1 MDTVERIKPKDK
13 FVSVD
18 GLQLRYIEEGSGPS
32 LLFLHGASLGSS
44 ADVFLRNLGPFAKAG
59 FRAVAFD
66 LPGFG
71 LSEIPAKQS
80 TAQQRNS
87 IPKFI
92 DAAGLGKTAL
102 IAHSRSGGFA
112 MQLALDD
119 PSRYS
124 HVVILGTGS
133 LLPLQTE
140 AQVGR
145 YEAVQARVD
154 KEMAQKEPTLEDA
167 RKLLQ
172 ADTFNHALDLGRRRG
187 HTPQPHDRPQFHRA
201 PGTPESRRAG
211 GRRGADQ
218 AVMGKTRRPEA
229 AAIDDIWP
237 RRPCTRRRTRRIAEK
252 TATTAQPSHCEWLQ
266 AHGALGC
273 LRRPDAPGRAVF
285 EELARR
291 RGLCANGNS
300 GYRSPLVH
308 VEPLAKLHELHR
320 SSTYCSAKSVE
331 L

>member
-1 MDTVERIKPKDK
+1 MDIEERIKPEDK
-13 FVSVD
+13 FVNVD
-18 GLQLRYIEEGSGPS
+18 GQKLRYIEEGSGPS
-32 LLFLHGASLGSS
+32 VLFLHGASLGSS

-71 LSEIPAKQS
+71 LSDIPAKQS
-80 TAQQRNS
+80 VPQQRNS

-112 MQLALDD
+112 VQLALED

-124 HVVILGTGS
+124 HVIILGTGS

-154 KEMAQKEPTLEDA
+154 KEMAEKEPTLEDA

-172 ADTFNHALDLGRRRG
+172 ADTFNHSLISDEDVAIRHSRMVGRNFKAHQER
-187 HTPQPHDRPQFHRA
+187 QNQEA
-201 PGTPESRRAG
+201 PAG
-211 GRRGADQ
+211 G
-218 AVMGKTRRPEA
+218 A
-229 AAIDDIWP
+229 AKPSKPIWERLSELKMPLLMIFGREDRAHAGERAELLKKQQPQINLHIVNGCKHMVHWDAFDDLM
-237 RRPCTRRRTRRIAEK
+237 R
-252 TATTAQPSHCEWLQ
+252 
-266 AHGALGC
+266 LGVPF
-273 LRRPDAPGRAVF
+273 L
-285 EELARR
+285 
-291 RGLCANGNS
+291 
-300 GYRSPLVH
+300 
-308 VEPLAKLHELHR
+308 
-320 SSTYCSAKSVE
+320 KS
-331 L
+331 

>member
-1 MDTVERIKPKDK
+1 MDTEERIKPENK

-18 GLQLRYIEEGSGPS
+18 GQKLRYIEEGSGPS
-32 LLFLHGASLGSS
+32 VLFLHGASLGSS

-71 LSEIPAKQS
+71 LSDIPAKQS
-80 TAQQRNS
+80 VPQQRNS

-92 DAAGLGKTAL
+92 DAASLGKTAL

-112 MQLALDD
+112 VQLALED

-124 HVVILGTGS
+124 HVIILGTGS

-154 KEMAQKEPTLEDA
+154 KEMAEKEPTLEDA

-172 ADTFNHALDLGRRRG
+172 ADTFNHSLISDEDIAIRHSRMVGRNFKAHQERQNQEAPTGGTAKPSKPIWERLSELKMPLLMIFGREDRAHAGERAELLKKQQPQINLHIVNGCKHMVHWDAFDDLMR
-187 HTPQPHDRPQFHRA
+187 
-201 PGTPESRRAG
+201 
-211 GRRGADQ
+211 
-218 AVMGKTRRPEA
+218 
-229 AAIDDIWP
+229 
-237 RRPCTRRRTRRIAEK
+237 
-252 TATTAQPSHCEWLQ
+252 
-266 AHGALGC
+266 LGVPF
-273 LRRPDAPGRAVF
+273 L
-285 EELARR
+285 
-291 RGLCANGNS
+291 
-300 GYRSPLVH
+300 
-308 VEPLAKLHELHR
+308 
-320 SSTYCSAKSVE
+320 KS
-331 L
+331 

>member
-1 MDTVERIKPKDK
+1 MDTEERIKPENK

-18 GLQLRYIEEGSGPS
+18 GQKLRYIEEGSGPS
-32 LLFLHGASLGSS
+32 VLFLHGASLGSS

-71 LSEIPAKQS
+71 LSDIPAKQS
-80 TAQQRNS
+80 VPHQRNS

-92 DAAGLGKTAL
+92 DAAGLAKTAL

-112 MQLALDD
+112 VQLALED

-124 HVVILGTGS
+124 HVIILGTGS

-154 KEMAQKEPTLEDA
+154 KEMAEKEPTLEDA

-172 ADTFNHALDLGRRRG
+172 ADTFNHSLISDEDIAIRHSRMVGRNFKAHQER
-187 HTPQPHDRPQFHRA
+187 QNQEA
-201 PGTPESRRAG
+201 PAG
-211 GRRGADQ
+211 G
-218 AVMGKTRRPEA
+218 A
-229 AAIDDIWP
+229 AKPSKLIWERLSELKMPLLMIFGREDRAHAGERAELLKKQQPQISLHIVNGCKHMVHWDAFDDLM
-237 RRPCTRRRTRRIAEK
+237 R
-252 TATTAQPSHCEWLQ
+252 
-266 AHGALGC
+266 LGVPF
-273 LRRPDAPGRAVF
+273 L
-285 EELARR
+285 
-291 RGLCANGNS
+291 
-300 GYRSPLVH
+300 
-308 VEPLAKLHELHR
+308 
-320 SSTYCSAKSVE
+320 KS
-331 L
+331 

>member
-1 MDTVERIKPKDK
+1 MDAEERIKAEDK
-13 FVSVD
+13 FVNVD
-18 GLQLRYIEEGSGPS
+18 GLKLRYIEEGSGPS
-32 LLFLHGASLGSS
+32 VLFLHGASLGSS

-71 LSEIPAKQS
+71 LSDIPSKQS
-80 TAQQRNS
+80 VPQQRNS

-112 MQLALDD
+112 VQLALDD

-124 HVVILGTGS
+124 HVIILGTGS

-172 ADTFNHALDLGRRRG
+172 ADTFNHSLISEEDVAIRHSRMIGRNFKAHQERQN
-187 HTPQPHDRPQFHRA
+187 HEA
-201 PGTPESRRAG
+201 PAG
-211 GRRGADQ
+211 GAAKQ
-218 AVMGKTRRPEA
+218 AKPIWERLGELKMPLLMMFGREDRAHAGERAELLKKQQPQINLHIVNGCKHMVHWDA
-229 AAIDDIWP
+229 FDDLM
-237 RRPCTRRRTRRIAEK
+237 R
-252 TATTAQPSHCEWLQ
+252 
-266 AHGALGC
+266 LGVPF
-273 LRRPDAPGRAVF
+273 L
-285 EELARR
+285 
-291 RGLCANGNS
+291 
-300 GYRSPLVH
+300 
-308 VEPLAKLHELHR
+308 
-320 SSTYCSAKSVE
+320 KS
-331 L
+331 

>member
-1 MDTVERIKPKDK
+1 MDTEERIKPENK

-18 GLQLRYIEEGSGPS
+18 GQKLRYIEEGSGPS
-32 LLFLHGASLGSS
+32 VLFLHGASLGSS

-71 LSEIPAKQS
+71 LSDIPAKQS
-80 TAQQRNS
+80 VPQQRNS

-92 DAAGLGKTAL
+92 DAASLGKTAL

-112 MQLALDD
+112 VQLALED

-124 HVVILGTGS
+124 HVIILGTGS

-154 KEMAQKEPTLEDA
+154 KEMAEKEPTLEDA

-172 ADTFNHALDLGRRRG
+172 ADTFNHSLISDEDIAIRHSRMVGRNFKAHQER
-187 HTPQPHDRPQFHRA
+187 QNQEA
-201 PGTPESRRAG
+201 PAG
-211 GRRGADQ
+211 GGASQ
-218 AVMGKTRRPEA
+218 AKPIWQRLTELKMPLLMIFGREDRAHAGERAELLKKQQPQINLHIVNGCKHMVHWDA
-229 AAIDDIWP
+229 FDDLM
-237 RRPCTRRRTRRIAEK
+237 R
-252 TATTAQPSHCEWLQ
+252 
-266 AHGALGC
+266 LGVPF
-273 LRRPDAPGRAVF
+273 L
-285 EELARR
+285 
-291 RGLCANGNS
+291 
-300 GYRSPLVH
+300 
-308 VEPLAKLHELHR
+308 
-320 SSTYCSAKSVE
+320 KS
-331 L
+331 

>member
-1 MDTVERIKPKDK
+1 MDTVEKIKPKDK

-66 LPGFG
+66 YPGFG

-112 MQLALDD
+112 MQLALQD

-124 HVVILGTGS
+124 HVIILGTGS

-172 ADTFNHALDLGRRRG
+172 ADTFNHSLISDEDVALRHRSMIGRNFKAHQDR
-187 HTPQPHDRPQFHRA
+187 QNHDA
-201 PGTPESRRAG
+201 PAG
-211 GRRGADQ
+211 
-218 AVMGKTRRPEA
+218 A
-229 AAIDDIWP
+229 AAEPAKPLWERLADLKMPLLMIFGREDRAHAGERAELLKKQQPQINLHIVNGCKHMVHWDAFDDLM
-237 RRPCTRRRTRRIAEK
+237 R
-252 TATTAQPSHCEWLQ
+252 
-266 AHGALGC
+266 LGVPF
-273 LRRPDAPGRAVF
+273 LKG
-285 EELARR
+285 
-291 RGLCANGNS
+291 
-300 GYRSPLVH
+300 
-308 VEPLAKLHELHR
+308 
-320 SSTYCSAKSVE
+320 
-331 L
+331 

>member
-1 MDTVERIKPKDK
+1 MGYPDK
-13 FVSVD
+13 FVEVD
-18 GLQLRYIEEGSGPS
+18 GLKLRYIEDGSGPS
-32 LLFLHGASLGSS
+32 VLFLHGASLGSS

-71 LSEIPAKQS
+71 LSGIPEKQS
-80 TAQQRNS
+80 VPQQRNS

-112 MQLALDD
+112 VQLALDD

-124 HVVILGTGS
+124 HVIILGTGS

-154 KEMAQKEPTLEDA
+154 KEMAQKEPTMEDA

-172 ADTFNHALDLGRRRG
+172 ADTFNHSLISEADVAMRHSRMVGRNFKAHQDRQS
-187 HTPQPHDRPQFHRA
+187 HDTP
-201 PGTPESRRAG
+201 AG
-211 GRRGADQ
+211 GGA
-218 AVMGKTRRPEA
+218 KA
-229 AAIDDIWP
+229 AKP
-237 RRPCTRRRTRRIAEK
+237 
-252 TATTAQPSHCEWLQ
+252 
-266 AHGALGC
+266 
-273 LRRPDAPGRAVF
+273 
-285 EELARR
+285 
-291 RGLCANGNS
+291 
-300 GYRSPLVH
+300 
-308 VEPLAKLHELHR
+308 LHERLTELKMPLLMIFGREDRAHAGERAELLKKTHPEINLHIVNGCKHMVHWDAFDDLMR
-320 SSTYCSAKSVE
+320 LGVPLLKS
-331 L
+331 

>member
-1 MDTVERIKPKDK
+1 MAYQDK
-13 FVSVD
+13 FVEVD
-18 GLQLRYIEEGSGPS
+18 GLKLRYIEEGSGPS
-32 LLFLHGASLGSS
+32 VLFLHGASLGSS

-66 LPGFG
+66 IPGFG
-71 LSEIPAKQS
+71 LSDIPAKQS

-112 MQLALDD
+112 IQLALED

-124 HVVILGTGS
+124 HVIILGTGS

-154 KEMAQKEPTLEDA
+154 KEMAQKEPTIEDA

-172 ADTFNHALDLGRRRG
+172 ADTFNHALISDEDVTIRHSRMIGRNFKAHQER
-187 HTPQPHDRPQFHRA
+187 QNQEA
-201 PGTPESRRAG
+201 PAG
-211 GRRGADQ
+211 G
-218 AVMGKTRRPEA
+218 A
-229 AAIDDIWP
+229 AKASKPIWERLSELKMPLLMIFGREDRAHAGERAELLKKQQPQINLHIMNGCKHMVHWDAFDDLM
-237 RRPCTRRRTRRIAEK
+237 R
-252 TATTAQPSHCEWLQ
+252 
-266 AHGALGC
+266 LGVPF
-273 LRRPDAPGRAVF
+273 L
-285 EELARR
+285 
-291 RGLCANGNS
+291 
-300 GYRSPLVH
+300 
-308 VEPLAKLHELHR
+308 
-320 SSTYCSAKSVE
+320 KS
-331 L
+331 

>member
-1 MDTVERIKPKDK
+1 MDTVERIEPKDK

-32 LLFLHGASLGSS
+32 VLFLHGASLGSS
-44 ADVFLRNLGPFAKAG
+44 ADVFVRNLAPFAKSG

-66 LPGFG
+66 YPGFG

-112 MQLALDD
+112 IQLALED

-154 KEMAQKEPTLEDA
+154 KEMAAKEPTVEDA

-172 ADTFNHALDLGRRRG
+172 ADTFNHSLISDEDVALR
-187 HTPQPHDRPQFHRA
+187 
-201 PGTPESRRAG
+201 
-211 GRRGADQ
+211 
-218 AVMGKTRRPEA
+218 
-229 AAIDDIWP
+229 
-237 RRPCTRRRTRRIAEK
+237 
-252 TATTAQPSHCEWLQ
+252 
-266 AHGALGC
+266 
-273 LRRPDAPGRAVF
+273 
-285 EELARR
+285 
-291 RGLCANGNS
+291 
-300 GYRSPLVH
+300 
-308 VEPLAKLHELHR
+308 HR
-320 SSTYCSAKSVE
+320 SMIGGNFKAHQDRQSHETPAAPAGTAGPAKPLWERLADLKMPLLMIFGREDRAHAGERAE
-331 L
+331 LLKKQQPNINLHIVNGCKHMVHWDAFDDLMRLGVPFLKS

>member
-1 MDTVERIKPKDK
+1 MGNVETIKPEDK
-13 FVSVD
+13 FVNVD
-18 GLQLRYIEEGSGPS
+18 GLKLRYIEDGAGPS
-32 LLFLHGASLGSS
+32 VLFLHGASLGSS

-71 LSEIPAKQS
+71 LSDIPAKQS
-80 TAQQRNS
+80 VGQQRNS

-112 MQLALDD
+112 VQLALED

-124 HVVILGTGS
+124 HVIILGTGS

-172 ADTFNHALDLGRRRG
+172 ADTFNHALIADADVAMRHSRMVGRNFIAHQERQNQEAPAGAAKPSKPLCERLAELKMPLLMIFG
-187 HTPQPHDRPQFHRA
+187 RETAPTPANA
-201 PGTPESRRAG
+201 PSCLKNSSPGSTCTLS
-211 GRRGADQ
+211 
-218 AVMGKTRRPEA
+218 MA
-229 AAIDDIWP
+229 ASTWSIGM
-237 RRPCTRRRTRRIAEK
+237 
-252 TATTAQPSHCEWLQ
+252 PS
-266 AHGALGC
+266 
-273 LRRPDAPGRAVF
+273 
-285 EELARR
+285 
-291 RGLCANGNS
+291 
-300 GYRSPLVH
+300 
-308 VEPLAKLHELHR
+308 
-320 SSTYCSAKSVE
+320 TI
-331 L
+331 

>member
-1 MDTVERIKPKDK
+1 MDTEERIKPENK

-18 GLQLRYIEEGSGPS
+18 GLKLRYIEEGSGPS
-32 LLFLHGASLGSS
+32 VLFLHGASLGSS

-71 LSEIPAKQS
+71 LSDIPAKQS
-80 TAQQRNS
+80 VPQQRNS

-92 DAAGLGKTAL
+92 DAASLGKTAL

-112 MQLALDD
+112 VQLALED

-124 HVVILGTGS
+124 HVIILGTGS

-154 KEMAQKEPTLEDA
+154 KEMAEKEPTLEDA

-172 ADTFNHALDLGRRRG
+172 ADTFNHSLISDEDVAIRHSRMVGRNFKAHQER
-187 HTPQPHDRPQFHRA
+187 QNQEA
-201 PGTPESRRAG
+201 PAG
-211 GRRGADQ
+211 G
-218 AVMGKTRRPEA
+218 A
-229 AAIDDIWP
+229 AKPSKPIWERLSELKMPLLMIFGREDRAHAGERAELLKKQQPQINLHIVNGCKHMVHWDAFDDLM
-237 RRPCTRRRTRRIAEK
+237 R
-252 TATTAQPSHCEWLQ
+252 
-266 AHGALGC
+266 LGVPF
-273 LRRPDAPGRAVF
+273 L
-285 EELARR
+285 
-291 RGLCANGNS
+291 
-300 GYRSPLVH
+300 
-308 VEPLAKLHELHR
+308 
-320 SSTYCSAKSVE
+320 KS
-331 L
+331 